1 MDAKQEAVRR
11 LLRTNVL
18 FSGLTE
24 TDQKVLEPLFEVREY
39 AANASIVEEGAPMDA
54 LYTICS
60 GKVRLKQTQDG
71 KRTSIGELGAEASLG
86 ERALIEAGEWSYQAV
101 ASERTTLLR
110 LPGDRVRA
118 LLDRHPMMREAFK
131 SHLGVVELAHRLRG
145 MLGSARYTPEEFASI
160 LDNIGVKHI
169 RKDQQV
175 FAQGAQDPRL
185 YCVEKG
191 AIELVRQPLSGDP
204 VVLDRLYRGDVFG
217 EGGAIGGL
225 SEGDGRQPHSALAVT
240 DATVLVIRQDAVQK
254 ILQINPGLQERLRE
268 RLRQLQRNEEE
279 EVAVR
284 ARAEGVDQRIKLA
297 DAVTEEEFLD
307 LEQREK
313 IRRFPLVR
321 QNTEA
326 DCAAACVTM
335 ICQHYGKSFT
345 VGQIREL
352 ANLHGAEL
360 PPNLIITG
368 AENLGFSARAYA
380 LEFDDLRTLKL
391 PGIVGWENYHYAV
404 IYRVTNKEVQLA
416 DPLDGLKKLSKEE
429 FLRGWTGAQ
438 VAGVST
444 AADRGV
450 FIALE
455 PTLNFEQKAVPK
467 KPIYHFINYIL
478 PYKRYFG
485 EAMIAALTINLLG
498 LASPLF
504 VQTIVDKVVVHHDVS
519 LLNMMLVGMVLVSV
533 FSTLSSISQSLL
545 LAHTTA
551 RIDMRIM
558 SEFYRHVLSLPMSF
572 FLTRNKGEILARF
585 GENQKIRAIISGSTV
600 TVVLNTLMII
610 LYFLMMFGYSVTLT
624 LVFIV
629 FIPMY
634 LSVIM
639 YFTPRIKA
647 ISQEIFETHAQ
658 SQARLVESL
667 HGIETIKAT
676 ANEYMA
682 RANWENAFVENV
694 NRGFR
699 SARLNLMSNSLNKL
713 VGLAS
718 QVVILWLGANQ
729 VMAGQ
734 MSIGELMGFNMLTG
748 MVIGPVLQMVGLW
761 NNLLEVRISVDR
773 VGEILNVVPEQEPIT
788 TPERMPATLTECQGR
803 IEFENVNFSYVA
815 NEKENFVMRD
825 FNLVIEPGERVAFVG
840 PSGCGKSTIAKMI
853 LGFHMPRSGECRID
867 GKDLKTLDLTALR
880 RNIGVV
886 LQDSFIVAGTV
897 AENIALGDPEPDLAA
912 VTEAARLAGAHEF
925 IINYPLG
932 YQTPIGEKGMGISG
946 GQRQRICIA
955 RALYRKPRILIFDEA
970 TSALDNESEKR
981 IQENMKTILRGRTSI
996 TIAHRLSTIVD
1007 SDSIC
1012 YIANGKVAEKGTHE
1026 QLTDPKYLV
1035 DNGYTGLYY
1044 HLAQQ
1049 QFNLPPLDLAKE
1061 VSPSGSEEQENLSL
1075 TTA

>member
-24 TDQKVLEPLFEVREY
+24 TDQRVLDPLFEVRDYGANTTIAEE
-39 AANASIVEEGAPMDA
+39 AAPLDA
-54 LYTICS
+54 LYAICS
-60 GKVRLKQTQDG
+60 GSVRLKQTQGD
-71 KRTSIGELGAEASLG
+71 KRASVGELGVGASFG
-86 ERALIEAGEWSYQAV
+86 ERALIEDGTWPYTAV
-101 ASERTTLLR
+101 ASERVTVLR
-110 LPGDRVRA
+110 LPGDRVRT
-118 LLDRHPMMREAFK
+118 LLERHPMMREAFR
-131 SHLGVVELAHRLRG
+131 SRLGVVELAQRLRG

-169 RKDQQV
+169 PKDQPV

-191 AIELVRQPLSGDP
+191 TVDLVRQPLSGEP

-217 EGGAIGGL
+217 EGGAVE
-225 SEGDGRQPHSALAVT
+225 EGAGRQPHSALAVT

-254 ILQINPGLQERLRE
+254 ILQINPGLHERLRE

-326 DCAAACVTM
+326 DCAAACLTM
-335 ICQHYGKSFT
+335 VCQHYGKSFT

-352 ANLHGAEL
+352 ANLSGAEL
-360 PPNLIITG
+360 PPNQLITG
-368 AENLGFSARAYA
+368 AENLGLSARAYA
-380 LEFDDLRTLKL
+380 LQFEDIKTLKL
-391 PGIVGWENYHYAV
+391 PGIIGWENYHYAV
-404 IYRVTNKEVQLA
+404 IYRVTNKEVQIA
-416 DPLDGLKKLSKEE
+416 DPLDGLKKLTKEE
-429 FLRGWTGAQ
+429 FLKGWTEARVTG
-438 VAGVST
+438 VATES
-444 AADRGV
+444 DRGV

-455 PTLNFEQKAVPK
+455 PTLSFEQKAVPK

-504 VQTIVDKVVVHHDVS
+504 VQTIVDKVVVHHDVT

-545 LAHTTA
+545 LAHVTA

-558 SEFYRHVLSLPMSF
+558 SEFYRHILSLPMSF

-634 LSVIM
+634 LSVIL

-647 ISQEIFETHAQ
+647 ISQEIFETGAQ

-682 RANWENAFVENV
+682 RAHWENAFVENV

-713 VGLAS
+713 VSLGS

-729 VMAGQ
+729 VIAGQ

-773 VGEILNVVPEQEPIT
+773 VGDILNVAPEQEPIT
-788 TPERMPATLTECQGR
+788 SPERMPATLTECQGR
-803 IEFENVNFSYVA
+803 VEFQNVDFSYVA

-825 FNLVIEPGERVAFVG
+825 FNLTVEPGERVAFVG

-853 LGFHMPRSGECRID
+853 LGFHMPKSGECRID
-867 GKDLKTLDLTALR
+867 GKDLKTLDLSALR
-880 RNIGVV
+880 RHIGVV
-886 LQDSFIVAGTV
+886 LQDSFIVAATV

-981 IQENMKTILRGRTSI
+981 IQDNMRAILRGRTSF
-996 TIAHRLSTIVD
+996 TIAHRLSTIID
-1007 SDSIC
+1007 SDTIC
-1012 YIANGKVAEKGTHE
+1012 YIADGQVAEKGTHE
-1026 QLTDPKYLV
+1026 QLTDPVYLTA
-1035 DNGYTGLYY
+1035 NGYSGLYY
-1044 HLAQQ
+1044 HLAQK
-1049 QFNLPPLDLAKE
+1049 QFNLPPLDQAQQ
-1061 VSPSGSEEQENLSL
+1061 VAPSARIEQQDLSL
-1075 TTA
+1075 TSA

>member
-1 MDAKQEAVRR
+1 MDAKQEAIRR
-11 LLRTNVL
+11 LLRTNIL

-39 AANASIVEEGAPMDA
+39 AANATIAEENAPIDA
-54 LYTICS
+54 LYAICS
-60 GKVRLKQTQDG
+60 GKVRLKQTQGG
-71 KRTSIGELGAEASLG
+71 KRASIGELGAEASFG
-86 ERALIEAGEWSYQAV
+86 ERALIETGNWPYQAV
-101 ASERTTLLR
+101 AVERVTLLR
-110 LPGDRVRA
+110 LSGDRVRA
-118 LLDRHPMMREAFK
+118 LLERHPMMREAFR
-131 SHLGVVELAHRLRG
+131 SRLGVVELAQRLRG
-145 MLGSARYTPEEFASI
+145 MLGSAHYTAEEFASI

-169 RKDQQV
+169 PKDQQV
-175 FAQGAQDPRL
+175 FAQGAQDARL

-191 AIELVRQPLSGDP
+191 AVDLVRQPLSGDP

-217 EGGAIGGL
+217 EGGAIGLG
-225 SEGDGRQPHSALAVT
+225 EDEGRQPHSALAVT
-240 DATVLVIRQDAVQK
+240 DATVLVIRQDAVRR
-254 ILQINPGLQERLRE
+254 ILQINPGLHERLRE
-268 RLRQLQRNEEE
+268 RSRQLQHNEEE

-297 DAVTEEEFLD
+297 DAVSEEEFLD

-335 ICQHYGKSFT
+335 VCQHYGKSFT

-352 ANLHGAEL
+352 ANLSGAEL
-360 PPNLIITG
+360 PPNQVITG

-380 LEFDDLRTLKL
+380 LEFDDLKTLKL
-391 PGIVGWENYHYAV
+391 PAIIGWENYHYAV
-404 IYRVTNKEVQLA
+404 LYRVTNKEVQIA
-416 DPLDGLKKLSKEE
+416 DPLDGLKKLTKEE
-429 FLRGWTGAQ
+429 FLKGWTGAQ

-455 PTLNFEQKAVPK
+455 PTLRFEQKAVPK
-467 KPIYHFINYIL
+467 KPIYHFVNYIL

-504 VQTIVDKVVVHHDVS
+504 VQTIVDKVVVHHDVT
-519 LLNMMLVGMVLVSV
+519 LLNMMLIGMVLVTV

-624 LVFIV
+624 FVFAI

-634 LSVIM
+634 LSVIL

-682 RANWENAFVENV
+682 RSNWENAFVENV

-699 SARLNLMSNSLNKL
+699 SARLNLMSTSLNKL
-713 VGLAS
+713 VSLAS

-773 VGEILNVVPEQEPIT
+773 VGDILNVLPEQEPIT
-788 TPERMPATLTECQGR
+788 TPERMPASLTECQGR

-825 FNLVIEPGERVAFVG
+825 FDLVIQAGERVAFVG

-853 LGFHMPRSGECRID
+853 LGFHMPKSGECRID
-867 GKDLKTLDLTALR
+867 GKDLRTLDLTALR

-886 LQDSFIVAGTV
+886 LQDSFIVAGSV

-912 VTEAARLAGAHEF
+912 VTEASRLAGAHEF

-981 IQENMKTILRGRTSI
+981 IQENMKTILRGRTSL

-1007 SDSIC
+1007 SDTIC
-1012 YIANGKVAEKGTHE
+1012 YMANGQVAEKGTHE
-1026 QLTDPKYLV
+1026 QLTDPDYLME
-1035 DNGYTGLYY
+1035 NGYSGLYY
-1044 HLAQQ
+1044 QLAQQ
-1049 QFNLPPLDLAKE
+1049 QFNLPPLDLPKPVAA
-1061 VSPSGSEEQENLSL
+1061 SGPEQRENLSL
-1075 TTA
+1075 TSA